1 MNNNQF
7 KLNFEKNDN
16 KLCNALNSGI
26 FTVLFEIDTPNE
38 NCNLQTVISRYSDF
52 LSVVNEVEVFNSGLA
67 VTDKK
72 SSDNNY
78 NIIDFASNLFKN
90 DKNSHL
96 VFLSGRNSTQTEMNE
111 ILGASLNYGIHNIVP
126 VSGSVY
132 SDDNLKKNSSIKFTE
147 SVLLLEKIYRNKS
160 KYGLMNAGS
169 VVNPF
174 KYSLLSI
181 YPQYLKLIRKI
192 NFGAEYLIAQAG
204 WDMYKYQELRWYLE
218 QRGLFVPTLARLIL
232 LRPEYVENIIAGKQ
246 PGIFLSPD
254 FLEILKKESKF
265 GLTQF
270 MAAQWRR
277 FQLQIAGLKWFG
289 YSGVV
294 ISGLDSVANVKTAT
308 AKIKSVFEEF
318 SSFKEWRDSYLN
330 YLSRSDMTPYPYKH
344 YIYDNLFE
352 DAHYDIAKSKSMK
365 IEECTFKE
373 KFNYKFKKCI
383 IILSDKTKLLH
394 KDKARKIMLSGC
406 DGKCDNCCILGK
418 FMICAKSC
426 PKKMYNGPCG
436 ETKNDLK
443 CIASDKECIYSKV
456 FRYAAWKKDLAHLE
470 DVE

>member
-7 KLNFEKNDN
+7 KLNFEKNEN
-16 KLCNALNSGI
+16 KLHSALKSGI

-52 LSVVNEVEVFNSGLA
+52 LSAVNEVELFNTGLT
-67 VTDKK
+67 VTDKR
-72 SSDNNY
+72 SADNNY
-78 NIIDFASNLFKN
+78 KIIDFAINLFEKEK
-90 DKNSHL
+90 DSHL
-96 VFLSGRNSTQTEMNE
+96 VFLSGRNSTKSEMSE
-111 ILGASLNYGIHNIVP
+111 ILSASLNYGIHNIVP

-132 SDDNLKKNSSIKFTE
+132 ADDNLKKLSSVNFTE
-147 SVLLLEKIYRNKS
+147 SVLALEEIYNNKE
-160 KYGLMNAGS
+160 KYKSMNPGS
-169 VVNPF
+169 VINPF
-174 KYSLLSI
+174 KYSQLSI

-192 NFGAEYLIAQAG
+192 NYGAEYLIAQAG

-232 LRPEYVENIIAGKQ
+232 LRPEYVESIIAGKQ

-254 FLEILKKESKF
+254 FLKILEKEAKF

-294 ISGLDSVANVKTAT
+294 LSGLDSVSSVKTAT
-308 AKIKSVFEEF
+308 AKIKSAFDEF
-318 SSFKEWRDSYLN
+318 SSFKEWKNSYLN
-330 YLSRSDMTPYPYKH
+330 YLSRSDMTPYPYRH

-352 DAHYDIAKSKSMK
+352 DAHYDIAKSKVMK
-365 IEECTFKE
+365 IEECSFKE

-383 IILSDKTKLLH
+383 ILLSDNTKLLH
-394 KDKARKIMLSGC
+394 KNKARKIILSGC
-406 DGKCDNCCILGK
+406 NGNCTDCCVSSK

-436 ETKNDLK
+436 ETRNNLK
-443 CIASDKECIYSKV
+443 CIASEKECIYSKV
-456 FRYAAWKKDLAHLE
+456 FRYAAWKKDLAYLE
-470 DVE
+470 DI